1 MVFTPGQQDKCF
13 LCGQVGHLAAKCE
26 GKAKRKAGEFDEKG
40 DEIIPKKPYQ
50 VMMIYFFCCNVVSN
64 GFIQRAHLT
73 FVSSQFLNIWTLREY
88 ISYEFKM
95 PNPPFEI
102 DLERI
107 IDDFIFMCFF
117 VGNDFLPHMPTLEI
131 REVCFYFV
139 IHVAMPLA
147 ANNIYALLLV
157 TTVALGFIL

>member
-1 MVFTPGQQDKCF
+1 VIFTPGQQDKCF

-40 DEIIPKKPYQ
+40 DEIVPKKPYQ
-50 VMMIYFFCCNVVSN
+50 VTVPYFFCCNFIVCI
-64 GFIQRAHLT
+64 GFIQWTYLT

-88 ISYEFKM
+88 IEYEFKM
-95 PNPPFEI
+95 QNPPFKI

-131 REVCFYFV
+131 REVCFLFCN
-139 IHVAMPLA
+139 AM
-147 ANNIYALLLV
+147 LLCS
-157 TTVALGFIL
+157 